1 MILSIDI
8 GIKNFGVCVYDKE
21 NNCMKYLD
29 NINFFPYNA
38 DKLILFMNDLIE
50 QYKITE
56 TIVEKQLPQNYKACL
71 VAAHL
76 EIYFKLKLPDCNLKF
91 QSSKLKGLGKQPNYQ
106 ERKNS
111 SVKKACEFLKK
122 EKQSDFYTRFQD
134 AKKKDD
140 MADAICQLMHY
151 CNI

>member
-21 NNCMKYLD
+21 NGCMKYLD
-29 NINFFPYNA
+29 NINFFPYNL
-38 DKLILFMNDLIE
+38 DKLIVFMNDLTE
-50 QYKITE
+50 KYTITE
-56 TIVEKQLPQNYKACL
+56 TIIEKQLPQNYKACL

-76 EIYFKLKLPDCNLKF
+76 EVYFKLKLPECNLIF
-91 QSSKLKGLGKQPNYQ
+91 QSSKLKGIGKQPNYQ
-106 ERKNS
+106 ERKSS
-111 SVKKACEFLKK
+111 SVKKAGEFLKEK
-122 EKQSDFYTRFQD
+122 ESDFYTIFRE

-140 MADAICQLMHY
+140 MADAICQLMYY